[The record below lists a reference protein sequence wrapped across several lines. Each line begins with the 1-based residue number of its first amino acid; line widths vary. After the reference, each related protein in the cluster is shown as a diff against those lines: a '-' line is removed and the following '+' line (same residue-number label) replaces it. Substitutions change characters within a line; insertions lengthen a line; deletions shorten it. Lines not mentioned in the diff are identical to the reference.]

1 MKVRLLEWKIRL
13 DLIQY
18 IARGS
23 PPLRAE
29 EIQNYTPKEKDLVSK
44 PEELLPRFHAIPD
57 DGHTIKLVRALLIAQ
72 DMSRKYADRP
82 WVRIKNDEMWLK
94 MHYMILD
101 GNEKIDPKWVR
112 SAGFEEAWNE
122 IPKAK

>member
-23 PPLRAE
+23 PPLQAA
-29 EIQNYTPKEKDLVSK
+29 EIQNYTPREKNLVSK
-44 PEELLPRFHAIPD
+44 PEDLLPRFHAIPD

-72 DMSRKYADRP
+72 DMSKKYADRP
-82 WVRIKNDEMWLK
+82 WIRIKNDDMWLK

>member
-29 EIQNYTPKEKDLVSK
+29 EVQSYAPKEKNLVSK
-44 PEELLPRFHAIPD
+44 PEDLLPRFHAIPD

-72 DMSRKYADRP
+72 DMSRKYSDRP
-82 WVRIKNDEMWLK
+82 WIRIKNDDMWLK

-122 IPKAK
+122 VPKAK